1 MKILIYILMIFSLSD
16 NLSGVYRNGT
26 TSLSF
31 LEIDIASSRV
41 AMGGAGVSLVSDA
54 SSTFWNPAGLAF
66 TKKSDLLFFNQAW
79 IADINHTYTSFVM
92 PIDNSSGVGI
102 SLNIMNYGD
111 IEVTSLEFQ
120 DGAGEFYKALDYSA
134 GVSYARRFVEWFG
147 FGATLKFINSQIWHS
162 DASAVS
168 MDLGVQIYTDFL
180 AGDKGK
186 NDGMKLG
193 MSITNYGTRVKYDGL
208 DLIQPIDPDED
219 YGNFGNVLGQ
229 YKTSNWELPLIFRI
243 GVSNNFINL
252 PSHKLNIA
260 IDAIHPNND
269 KERINIGAQYTLNRS
284 ELFSFHLR
292 AGYKGIHIQGVGDGK
307 IRFSS
312 PFGPTC
318 GVGLSLPV
326 EQRIKLKADYA
337 VRYVGVFGIVNQL
350 TLGLEF

>member
-1 MKILIYILMIFSLSD
+1 MKIFIYIFMIFSLSD
-16 NLSGVYRNGT
+16 NLSGVSRNGT

-31 LEIDIASSRV
+31 LEIDVASSRV

-162 DASAVS
+162 NASAVS

-180 AGDKGK
+180 AGDNGK
-186 NDGMKLG
+186 DDGMKLG
-193 MSITNYGTRVKYDGL
+193 MSITNYGTRIKYDGL
-208 DLIQPIDPDED
+208 DLIQPIDPDDD

-229 YKTSNWELPLIFRI
+229 YKTST
-243 GVSNNFINL
+243 G
-252 PSHKLNIA
+252 
-260 IDAIHPNND
+260 
-269 KERINIGAQYTLNRS
+269 
-284 ELFSFHLR
+284 SFH
-292 AGYKGIHIQGVGDGK
+292 
-307 IRFSS
+307 
-312 PFGPTC
+312 
-318 GVGLSLPV
+318 
-326 EQRIKLKADYA
+326 
-337 VRYVGVFGIVNQL
+337 
-350 TLGLEF
+350 